1 MRGDLTVAY
10 RPIKPLE
17 LRFNVLNVADTTY
30 YDALHPGH
38 VDSGRGPHL
47 PPHRHLEVLD
57 PRHAPPRPQGPDRD
71 AGGARRALLDDAK
84 WVDGRMTAGH
94 LSAKAKHNL
103 QVAEGTPEA
112 REMGEVIVTALERN
126 PLFMSAAL
134 PLRVFPPLFNRY
146 EPGMAFGA
154 HVDNAIRQV
163 AGSPLRVRTDLSA
176 TLFLTPPE
184 EYDGGELVVDDTYGA
199 HSVKLPAGDM
209 ILYPATSLHRVIPV
223 TRGARLAS
231 IFWVQSMVR
240 DDGERS
246 LLFDLD
252 MAISQVSEAT
262 PDNPGVVALT
272 SCYHNLL
279 RRWADA

>member
-1 MRGDLTVAY
+1 MLLHIPRVLTESQIARG
-10 RPIKPLE
+10 RPLLE
-17 LRFNVLNVADTTY
+17 
-30 YDALHPGH
+30 
-38 VDSGRGPHL
+38 
-47 PPHRHLEVLD
+47 
-57 PRHAPPRPQGPDRD
+57 Q
-71 AGGARRALLDDAK
+71 AK
-84 WVDGRMTAGH
+84 WVDGRATAGH
-94 LSAKAKHNL
+94 LSARAKHNL

-112 REMGEVIVTALERN
+112 RELGEVVVTALERT

-146 EPGMAFGA
+146 EPGMTFGA

-176 TLFLTPPE
+176 TLFLSVPE
-184 EYDGGELVVDDTYGA
+184 EYDGGDLVVDDTYGA
-199 HSVKLPAGDM
+199 HSVKLPAGDL
-209 ILYPATSLHRVIPV
+209 ILYPATSLHRVQPV
-223 TRGARLAS
+223 TRGVRLAS

-240 DDGERS
+240 DDGERG

-252 MAISQVSEAT
+252 MAIGQVSEAQ
-262 PDNPGVVALT
+262 PDHPGVVALT